1 MRRIHSSFIAF
12 CVLTFTGNRIQA
24 QDFSGLSSGNWAG
37 IQNLHLNSANIV
49 DHRYVVDVNLF
60 SVHMNVMNDYLGMK
74 KEPVLNPG
82 LFNTYN
88 YNAFDSLYLVRD
100 TVGNKQLLT
109 STRLQLPSFMFQI
122 TPKDGIGIS
131 TNYRVMANI
140 GNISEDVAHLVNA
153 SMRNSFSATS
163 LGSFSENIAGYLF
176 QGALNNNY
184 TLDFDNS
191 FANTLA
197 ASWMDI
203 GLHYGR
209 VALDQKQHFLK
220 AGVAMKFLLGVN
232 AGYGYMD
239 GAFAQFDPNTST
251 ISSLRGNLMYGE
263 SFNAISSGG
272 YNPFNFTGFGLGL
285 DFGVVY
291 EWRPKY
297 AKYQYNMDGQ
307 TGLWRRDKE
316 KYTLR
321 VGLALND
328 FGSIRFN
335 HTDSIKSYQYSI
347 DVNTIPVGIFDNVT
361 NLQDALE
368 RLEVWAAQN
377 PAQGQVSKVE
387 APRTFTVGLPT
398 TFTATVDWQIV
409 DRVFLNVSPVIALT
423 NNGYGNFNLHN
434 MSSITG
440 VIRYEMPWFG
450 AYLPLSWNPLTQF
463 NAGLALRMGPLF
475 VGSGSV
481 LSWLFKDYSTG
492 VDFYFGVKVPIPHLA
507 PRDRDNDQVSDRKD
521 NCPDKPGVWEFKG
534 CPDSDGD
541 GIADA
546 VDECPFEAGVRAFK
560 GCPDTD
566 GDGVKDSEDECPNEA
581 GPMALKGCPDSDGD
595 GIADRNDAC
604 PDKKGI
610 ALFKGCPDT
619 DNDGVQDSEDAC
631 PDLAGPVENQ
641 GCPDSDGDGVYDNVD
656 KCPTV
661 AGLRELDGCP
671 YADTDGDGIKDKD
684 DKCPNEKGP
693 AENNGC
699 PYSDTDGDGI
709 IDIEDK
715 CPNTPGIKEK
725 DGCPPI
731 SKEDQDILNKAFDN
745 LEFETG
751 KAIIRSS
758 SNASLDEL
766 AELFKAKPKFMLLIE
781 GHTDN
786 VGNRNANLTLSKNR
800 AMAVK
805 LYLQKKGIEGSRLIV
820 KFFGPDKPIA
830 DNATEDGRQKN
841 RRVEMTVIFE

>member
-1 MRRIHSSFIAF
+1 MRFAKQIAIVASVF
-12 CVLTFTGNRIQA
+12 LWASIPVEA

-37 IQNLHLNSANIV
+37 IQNLHVNAANVV
-49 DHRYVVDVNLF
+49 DHRYKVDVNLF
-60 SVHMNVMNDYLGMK
+60 SVHMNVMNDYLGMR

-82 LFNTYN
+82 LFNEYN
-88 YNAFDSLYLVRD
+88 YNDFDSLYLVRD
-100 TVGNKQLLT
+100 TIGNKQLLT

-140 GNISEDVAHLVNA
+140 GSISEDIAQLVNN
-153 SMRNSFSATS
+153 SMRKSFSATS
-163 LGSFSENIAGYLF
+163 LGSFSENLASFLF
-176 QGALNNNY
+176 QGAVNNNY
-184 TLDFDNS
+184 TVDFDNS

-209 VALDQKQHFLK
+209 VAIDQKQHFLK
-220 AGVAMKFLLGVN
+220 AGVALKFLLGVN

-239 GAFAQFDPNTST
+239 GAYAQFNAD
-251 ISSLRGNLMYGE
+251 SSQLSALRGRLMYGE
-263 SFNAISSGG
+263 SNNAISSGG

-285 DFGVVY
+285 DLGLVY

-297 AKYQYNMDGQ
+297 AKYQYNMDGK

-321 VGLALND
+321 VGLGLND
-328 FGSIRFN
+328 LGSIRFR
-335 HTDSIKSYQYSI
+335 HSDSSVSYRYTV
-347 DVNTIPVGIFDNVT
+347 DVQNIPVSDFDGVS
-361 NLQDALE
+361 NLDEFLAELE
-368 RLEVWAAQN
+368 TKPGVVREL
-377 PAQGQVSKVE
+377 
-387 APRTFTVGLPT
+387 APETFTVGLPT
-398 TFTATVDWQIV
+398 TFTATIDWQIV
-409 DRVFLNVSPVIALT
+409 DRVFLNVTPVISLT

-434 MSSITG
+434 MSSVTG
-440 VIRYEMPWFG
+440 VIRYESPWFG
-450 AYLPLSWNPLTQF
+450 AYLPVSWNPLTQF
-463 NAGLALRMGPLF
+463 NAGLALRAGPLF
-475 VGSGSV
+475 IGSGSL
-481 LSWLFKDYSTG
+481 LSWLVKDYSTG

-521 NCPDKPGVWEFKG
+521 NCPEKPGVWEFKG

-566 GDGVKDSEDECPNEA
+566 GDGVKDADDECPNEA
-581 GPMALKGCPDSDGD
+581 GPSALKGCPDKDSD

-604 PDKKGI
+604 PEVKGI

-619 DNDGVQDSEDAC
+619 DKDSIPDSEDAC
-631 PDLAGPVENQ
+631 PELAGPKENQ

-661 AGLRELDGCP
+661 SGLRELEGCP
-671 YADTDGDGIKDKD
+671 YADTDGDGVKDKD

-709 IDIEDK
+709 IDLEDK

-731 SKEDQDILNKAFDN
+731 SKEDQEVLNKAFDN

-758 SNASLDEL
+758 SNSSLDEL
-766 AELFKAKPKFMLLIE
+766 ADLFKAKPKFMLLIE

-786 VGNRNANLTLSKNR
+786 VGSRSSNLTLSKNR
-800 AMAVK
+800 AAAVK

-820 KFFGPDKPIA
+820 KHYGPDKPIA
-830 DNATEDGRQKN
+830 DNSTEEGRQRN